1 MKNKIKIF
9 LHIFFISLLIMNEA
23 HVNELNFEAKN
34 IDSKDSKFITA
45 TDEVIIT
52 DHLGN
57 KIFADKLEIDNEK
70 RIYTISKNVTY
81 KDYLNSIS
89 LKTDKIIFDQFK
101 NSFLSVGLTKI
112 NKDNQYFIESNN
124 VLFDRNKNSLSSETQ
139 TNMQDDLNNKIDVQ
153 KFIIFLNENK
163 FIGDD
168 ANMIDVEL
176 NTYKLKN
183 LYYDFNTK
191 KIYGKDISINQ
202 DNKFL
207 SSKSHL
213 PRSKSRSLILE
224 GDNLFLNK
232 TVYTNCKK
240 RDGCPPWLIEAE
252 EVNHNQKTKRI
263 NYKNATLKFY
273 DVPVLYFPKFFHPD
287 PTVKRQSGFLTPNFS
302 VENSNSFLNLPYY
315 VAISNNSDFTFSP
328 RLYENTKNLYQ
339 GEYRHVTKNSEHIL
353 DMSIKNDSPFILKS
367 NSSNTHLFYESS
379 INTKFDLFEY
389 SKFDIK
395 LQTVSDEKYLK
406 SYNLKSPI
414 IGSQSSLNSTFNFS
428 GYNNDLEFSISSE
441 VYEDLTKV
449 NESDRY
455 EYIFPNFDAT
465 KELKSNLNGLL
476 ELNFIGYN
484 KLYDTNVSEKILV
497 NNLTYKSLNKMSGL
511 GLISNYEFNI
521 KNFNADSKNSKK
533 YKNTSENNIQGIF
546 QFNSKI
552 PMKKDGIN
560 FNSLMTPLFVAK
572 FNPYQNKNL
581 SENKRIVDYSNI
593 YSLNRLSSNEILEG
607 GESVTIG
614 NEFKILSKNNDQI
627 FGLNLATSFRNNENE
642 DLPKSSS
649 LGQKQSN
656 IVGESSLNINQYVDL
671 NYNFLADNNLGNF
684 NYHKI
689 KSNFKINN
697 FVTSFEFIEENND
710 IGNDSFFANET
721 SYTID
726 KSKSLLFRTRK
737 NKKTNLTEYYD
748 LIYQYK
754 MDCLT
759 AGLEYKKTYYT
770 DGELEPK
777 ENIFFSITIM
787 PFENKV
793 NLPGI
798 KK

>member
-614 NEFKILSKNNDQI
+614 NEFKILSKNN
-627 FGLNLATSFRNNENE
+627 E
-642 DLPKSSS
+642 DRKS
-649 LGQKQSN
+649 
-656 IVGESSLNINQYVDL
+656 VV
-671 NYNFLADNNLGNF
+671 
-684 NYHKI
+684 
-689 KSNFKINN
+689 
-697 FVTSFEFIEENND
+697 
-710 IGNDSFFANET
+710 
-721 SYTID
+721 
-726 KSKSLLFRTRK
+726 
-737 NKKTNLTEYYD
+737 
-748 LIYQYK
+748 
-754 MDCLT
+754 
-759 AGLEYKKTYYT
+759 
-770 DGELEPK
+770 
-777 ENIFFSITIM
+777 
-787 PFENKV
+787 
-793 NLPGI
+793 
-798 KK
+798 